1 MSPKPATR
9 KRSAK
14 DAPSGSDSEPDEEA
28 PHVQTLVAGRERRAT
43 AGNRLSTLLT
53 QEADDELELLF
64 AEDEEDVEFEA
75 KDADE
80 EADVRFD
87 SSDDDDDAD
96 DGPAGADGDD
106 NLDGERELE
115 REARAERQAKKR
127 KAHDTLFGRSA
138 STKKVKV
145 DPTTTTTKT
154 GAGAKVSNDPVAP
167 TPKASK
173 SRAERSTWV
182 PSADSAARRQSSRK
196 ATVQN
201 KEEIRARI
209 KEHEE
214 RRRQQIASM
223 DVAAAKRKAK
233 LESGALTQQDR
244 LAEARKTERLNSKSL
259 NRWEETEKQRQAE
272 QKARLAALHDRKLE
286 GPVITWW
293 SGLVRWVNGE
303 LRHVGRKAG
312 VDEGRD
318 GRDGRDVKEAQEA
331 KHDGDPSASTPTGAD
346 RPGAGVDARSPD
358 LAMPAEDTAT
368 AQATVGGNHDRPSS
382 VDRTDAT
389 PTPAMHDLPVRTS
402 PKNSPAEAEP
412 ESSTRNL
419 VVLENCDAETASS
432 SLAPASAVRDVD
444 LPFRLFFKQRRAVRA
459 PSESFCYSFVTLLS
473 STSASSMCS
482 IYQPSNTPLR
492 ATPRLNSTT
501 TEMTPELCV
510 ITARQARFRDPS
522 TQLPYRDVHAYKQI
536 QKLKT
541 NESLWS
547 GLLGCYVGVATP
559 ALSNV
564 KGGAAALGAA
574 SRGADGTGGSVD
586 VPATAVGILP
596 GSSDAAVVQPQR
608 SVLTARGVPERFH
621 WHYGEKEVIES
632 RTTNV
637 STITTNN
644 AETSKAHDDDQAETK
659 MKPQD

>member
-459 PSESFCYSFVTLLS
+459 PK
-473 STSASSMCS
+473 M
-482 IYQPSNTPLR
+482 
-492 ATPRLNSTT
+492 
-501 TEMTPELCV
+501 MPELCV

-596 GSSDAAVVQPQR
+596 GSSDAAVVRPQR

-659 MKPQD
+659 MKPED